1 MTITVS
7 ELSVCAMANVAAE
20 LLLHKWARLT
30 GNKFSLSCHPV
41 VVFFDEETG
50 VVSEVAFLTSM
61 PGIEIGVSFLWG
73 QLHAVLV
80 DFNCEKTFTLAL
92 AILGKERL
100 N

>member
-7 ELSVCAMANVAAE
+7 ELSICTMANAAAE
-20 LLLHKWARLT
+20 LLLHRWARLT
-30 GNKFSLSCHPV
+30 DNKFSLSCHPV

-80 DFNCEKTFTLAL
+80 DFNCKKTFTLAL
-92 AILGKERL
+92 NTQGRERL
-100 N
+100 K